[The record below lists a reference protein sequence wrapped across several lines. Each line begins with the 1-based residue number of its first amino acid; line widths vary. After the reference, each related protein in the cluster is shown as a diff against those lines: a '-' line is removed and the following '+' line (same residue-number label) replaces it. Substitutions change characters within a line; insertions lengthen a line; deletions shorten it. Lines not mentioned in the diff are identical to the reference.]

1 MTSRGVDYMKRKL
14 VLLAVGMILVSL
26 LMVSTAYSQEII
38 SANHEIIISTGDE
51 KTTVKE
57 TITLQGGTDEYA
69 GLVDLWIQN
78 GAEDINVFVKGS
90 KIEYTYS
97 GNIYTINL
105 SSMEIELS
113 SQPRIEITYKLNK
126 NIKDFQKE
134 LLRNTSSIKITFNDN
149 ILYTGSNLA
158 AGGSFTLSLY
168 QPTETPLSIYLIV
181 GILLVIISLTVVT
194 SYLLRR
200 QKATKIKKFASESEE
215 LLTTKKG
222 LLLDLLKELEKQHRA
237 NQISDDTYH
246 KLKEQYK
253 QEAVEA
259 MKHLEDITSEIK

>member
-1 MTSRGVDYMKRKL
+1 MRRKL
-14 VLLAVGMILVSL
+14 ILLAVGMILVSL
-26 LMVSTAYSQEII
+26 LMVSTAYSQDII
-38 SANHEIIISTGDE
+38 SANHEIVILTGED
-51 KTTVKE
+51 KTNVEE
-57 TITLQGGTDEYA
+57 TITLQGSANEHV
-69 GLVDLWIQN
+69 GLVDLWVQD

-90 KIEYTYS
+90 KIDYTYS
-97 GNIYTINL
+97 GSVYTINL

-134 LLRNTSSIKITFNDN
+134 VLYNTSSLRITFNDN
-149 ILYTGSNLA
+149 LLYTGSNLVTR
-158 AGGSFTLSLY
+158 SSLTIKLY

-200 QKATKIKKFASESEE
+200 QKATKIKKFGSESEE